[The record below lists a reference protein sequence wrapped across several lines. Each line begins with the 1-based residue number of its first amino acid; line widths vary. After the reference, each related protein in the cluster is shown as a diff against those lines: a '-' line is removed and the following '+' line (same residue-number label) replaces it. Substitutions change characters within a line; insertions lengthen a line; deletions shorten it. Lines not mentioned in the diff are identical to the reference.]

1 MKNYPAFNEVFETL
15 KEVRPNWM
23 DEVEELE
30 READACYNG
39 KEYSVNEHVE
49 KLILAMLSC
58 QRRWQSLVPHID
70 NGDIPKAFFNY
81 DANILKATPGKDL
94 YDSITAKNCGNRRIS
109 KQTACLSYDIAIIE
123 KMYEDNVYDIKHGY
137 YSVTHNDDG
146 SPNFD
151 GVIKVIRLLA
161 EGKSADVP
169 NAHRFKMEEMGVA
182 LVCEYIKGFG
192 INVVK
197 PDTHVCRILGRL
209 GLNPTSAICKDLSVY
224 NAIKVCND
232 IADEYCNELKKEGVT
247 VPPAILV
254 DTIIWQ
260 FGAEE
265 KANICSKKNPKCNIC
280 LARNNCPYFNSHK

>member
-1 MKNYPAFNEVFETL
+1 MTKYSKFKEVFDTL
-15 KEVRPNWM
+15 KKVRPNWM
-23 DEVEELE
+23 DEVKELK
-30 READACYNG
+30 REAEACYNG

-58 QRRWQSLVPHID
+58 QRRWQDLVPHIN
-70 NGDIPKAFFNY
+70 NGDIPKAFYNY
-81 DANILKATPGKDL
+81 DANILKNTPAKDL
-94 YDSITAKNCGNRRIS
+94 YDRITANNCGNRRIGE
-109 KQTACLSYDIAIIE
+109 QTDCLSYDIAIIE
-123 KMYEDNVYDIKHGY
+123 KMYENNVYDIKHGY
-137 YSVTHNDDG
+137 YSVTHNNDC

-169 NAHRFKMEEMGVA
+169 NAHRFKMKEMGVA

-209 GLNPTSAICKDLSVY
+209 GLNPTSAICKDLSAY
-224 NAIKVCND
+224 DAIKVCNE
-232 IADEYCNELKKEGVT
+232 IADEYCDELKKENAII
-247 VPPAILV
+247 PPAVLV

-260 FGAEE
+260 FGAKE
-265 KANICSKKNPKCNIC
+265 KAEICTSKAPKCNLC
-280 LARNNCPYFNSHK
+280 LARDNCPYFKSHK